1 MGNVAPEYVGRLR
14 TGDELVRLSFDLAAP
29 SASLTADHASHE
41 TWIHCLPKGPDVAA
55 RDGRRFR
62 VESLEAIVRETHVPM
77 LIDLEHRSEADD
89 TSAAGWI
96 EEFAIRDDG
105 LWGRASW
112 TPKGREHV
120 ATKTY
125 RFLSPVVLGRRGAD
139 KVLSVV
145 KLGSVALT
153 NRPALKMRGIEML
166 RESLSTR
173 FGAFAPDTDE
183 DQTMDKLTKLI
194 REACGLESDATEDDL
209 VAALKPKL
217 RKKKP
222 ADDDAAGD
230 QSASLREACN
240 TLTAERNAEKTRA
253 DKLETELLSFRSESF
268 KRNVETFFADG
279 SRAGKI
285 QPANRERWMKFA
297 TESEANFA
305 TFKDVIYPGLPVVGA
320 PQGDGKGGKPAK
332 EKLRGK
338 SATTGIDYDALK
350 AIGLSAKEIREAER
364 QTFRTQGDDG
374 PGDDDDD
381 DADDD
386 DDGDTTD
393 KEGAP
398 APQPGA

>member
-1 MGNVAPEYVGRLR
+1 MGNTAADFLGRLQ

-29 SASLTADHASHE
+29 SAALAADHQAHE
-41 TWIHCLPKGPDVAA
+41 TWIHVLPAGPDVTA

-62 VESLEAIVRETHVPM
+62 IESLADIVRHTEMPM
-77 LIDLEHRSEADD
+77 LVDLEHRSEADD

-96 EEFAIRDDG
+96 DELAVRDDG
-105 LWGRASW
+105 LWGRATW

-120 ATKTY
+120 ASRTY

-173 FGAFAPDTDE
+173 FGAFAPDVTE
-183 DQTMDKLTKLI
+183 EPPMKKLSTLI
-194 REACGLESDATEDDL
+194 AAACGLSSDASEDDL
-209 VAALKPKL
+209 VTAIKPRL
-217 RKKKP
+217 
-222 ADDDAAGD
+222 DGAGD
-230 QSASLREACN
+230 AASLREACN
-240 TLTAERNAEKTRA
+240 TLTAERNAATARVTA
-253 DKLETELLSFRSESF
+253 LEAELLSFRGEAF
-268 KRNVETFFADG
+268 KAKVETFFADG
-279 SRAGKI
+279 SREGRI

-297 TESEANFA
+297 LESESNFD
-305 TFKDVIYPGLPVVGA
+305 TFRDVIYPGLPVVGT
-320 PQGDGKGGKPAK
+320 PQGSGGKPPKPGK

-338 SATTGIDYDALK
+338 SERTGIDYDALR
-350 AIGLSAKEIREAER
+350 AIGLTDAQIRESER
-364 QTFRTQGDDG
+364 DVFRTRDDG
-374 PGDDDDD
+374 PGDDSEDD
-381 DADDD
+381 DADGDD
-386 DDGDTTD
+386 DDGDTSD